1 MCYQRSS
8 SSASFF
14 SAALLAAT
22 LVAIQVSAQGSAPTS
37 SSKWLTLSGNAPVV
51 VARGGFSGILP
62 DSSSL
67 AYQVASV
74 TSASDVVFWCDIQL
88 TKDGVGICAPDVN
101 LDNSTNI
108 ANVYKDRRNSYVIN
122 GVSTQGWFS
131 IDFTIMDLASVNL
144 IRGILSRT
152 DRFDGDA
159 LSIITVQDLAAN
171 YSPPGLW
178 LNVQH
183 DVFFTQHK
191 LSMRS
196 FVLSVAR
203 STFVN
208 YISSPEVAFL
218 KSVASRISAK
228 TELIFRFLG
237 QSDLEPSTNQTY
249 GSFLKKLTSVKAFA
263 SGILVPKSYI
273 WPVDAGNYLLPSTT
287 LVNDAHKAGLIVF
300 AADFAN
306 DVPFSYNFSY
316 DPVAETLSFI
326 DNGAFSVDGVLTD
339 FPITPSEAIGCY
351 AHLGKNSTAQAPV
364 LVISYNGASGDYPG
378 CTDVAYANAISD
390 GADIID
396 CNVQMSMDGIP
407 FCLSSVNLIDSSLVA
422 QSSFSNLTT
431 LVPEIQ
437 SANGIFPFSLT
448 WSDIQTLTPSI
459 STPYSSGYHLFRNP
473 RNKNAGKFVSLSD
486 FLSMAKN
493 SSVSG
498 VLISIENAA
507 YLARY
512 KGLDVTDTVLD
523 TLDKAGYSN
532 QTMKK
537 VMIKSANSSVLEKIK
552 GNSNYELVYEL
563 DENFSDA
570 TNSTIQDIKS
580 FAHSVIITRTSIYPE
595 SAFFIT
601 GMTDFVTKLQA
612 FKLSVYVQVLSNE
625 FVSQPYDYFSDATVQ
640 LNSFVM
646 GAGVDG
652 VITDF
657 PKTAAAYKRNKCLS
671 LGRKI
676 PNYMTPVLPGSLM
689 QLISTPMLPPAE
701 APYPVLTEADITEPP
716 LPPISAR
723 PPTLSPP
730 GSSMPPPPNGK
741 NGQSRVAARTVLSCM
756 AGFLAI
762 LPLL

>member
-1 MCYQRSS
+1 MFYPRSS
-8 SSASFF
+8 FA
-14 SAALLAAT
+14 AALLAAAF
-22 LVAIQVSAQGSAPTS
+22 VAAQVSAQGSSSNS

-51 VARGGFSGILP
+51 VARGGFSGIFP

-67 AYQVASV
+67 AYQVIAL
-74 TSASDVVFWCDIQL
+74 TSTSDVIFWCDIQL
-88 TKDGVGICAPDVN
+88 TKDGVG
-101 LDNSTNI
+101 
-108 ANVYKDRRNSYVIN
+108 
-122 GVSTQGWFS
+122 WFS
-131 IDFTIMDLASVNL
+131 IDFTTSDLANVSL

-152 DRFDGDA
+152 NKFDGDA
-159 LSIITVQDLAAN
+159 LSIITVQDLTAN

-183 DVFFTQHK
+183 DAFFTQHK

-196 FVLSVAR
+196 FVLSVTR

-249 GSFLKKLTSVKAFA
+249 GSFLKNLTSVKAFA

-273 WPVDAGNYLLPSTT
+273 WPVDAGNYLLPYTT
-287 LVNDAHKAGLIVF
+287 LVNDAHKAGLKVF

-306 DVPFSYNFSY
+306 DSPFSYNFSY

-351 AHLGKNSTAQAPV
+351 AHVGKNSTAQASV

-378 CTDVAYANAISD
+378 CTDVAYASAISD

-407 FCLSSVNLIDSSLVA
+407 FCLSSINLIDTSLVA

-431 LVPEIQ
+431 SVPEIQ
-437 SANGIFPFSLT
+437 SADGIFPFSLR

-459 STPYSSGYHLFRNP
+459 SNPYSSGSELFRNP
-473 RNKNAGKFVSLSD
+473 INKNAGKFVSLSD
-486 FLSMAKN
+486 FLSMAMN

-498 VLISIENAA
+498 VLISIE
-507 YLARY
+507 
-512 KGLDVTDTVLD
+512 GLDVPGAVLD
-523 TLDKAGYSN
+523 ALDKAGYRN
-532 QTMKK
+532 QTLKK

-563 DENFSDA
+563 DENIRDA

-580 FAHSVIITRTSIYPE
+580 FAHSVVVTRTSIYPE
-595 SAFFIT
+595 SGSFIT
-601 GMTDFVTKLQA
+601 RMTDIVTRLQA

-625 FVSQPYDYFSDATVQ
+625 FLSQPYDYFADATVQ
-640 LNSFVM
+640 LNSFAM

-671 LGRKI
+671 LGNKI
-676 PNYMTPVLPGSLM
+676 P
-689 QLISTPMLPPAE
+689 
-701 APYPVLTEADITEPP
+701 IT
-716 LPPISAR
+716 
-723 PPTLSPP
+723 
-730 GSSMPPPPNGK
+730 
-741 NGQSRVAARTVLSCM
+741 
-756 AGFLAI
+756 
-762 LPLL
+762 